1 MARRVDIE
9 TKTEE
14 LVLPIIEANNFELVD
29 VEYVKEGANWYLRVY
44 ADKEGGIAIDDCV
57 LISRSLEEKLDAE
70 DFIEDAYI
78 LEVSSP
84 GLGRPLK
91 KEKDY
96 VSGQELCESLGVSRT
111 AVWKAIRQLEEQGY
125 VIEAV
130 RNKGYRLIDSPDVM
144 SKAEIESLVDTKWA
158 GKNVVYY
165 DEIDSTNN
173 RAKEAGDNG
182 AAHGTLFVADMQVAG
197 KGRRGRV
204 WKSPSGSSI
213 YMTILLYPD
222 IPPVKAPQLTLLMAI
237 AVAEGIQEVTGLET
251 KIKWPNDIVVN
262 GRKICGILTEM
273 STEID
278 YINHVV
284 IGAGINVNQ
293 DTFSDDI
300 KATASSLK
308 LELGKSVKRSE
319 LIAAVM
325 KSFEKCYEIFI
336 KTEDLSGLQELY
348 NSMLVNRD
356 QEVKVLEPGNEYK
369 AHAIGINQT
378 GELIVRTPDGKE
390 KEIYA
395 GEVSVR
401 GVYGYV

>member
-1 MARRVDIE
+1 MKSEILR
-9 TKTEE
+9 
-14 LVLPIIEANNFELVD
+14 LL
-29 VEYVKEGANWYLRVY
+29 KES
-44 ADKEGGIAIDDCV
+44 DT
-57 LISRSLEEKLDAE
+57 
-70 DFIEDAYI
+70 YI
-78 LEVSSP
+78 
-84 GLGRPLK
+84 
-91 KEKDY
+91 
-96 VSGQELCESLGVSRT
+96 SGQQLCEQFQVSRT
-111 AVWKAIRQLEEQGY
+111 AIWKVIDQLKKEGY
-125 VIEAV
+125 EIEAV
-130 RNKGYRLIDSPDVM
+130 RNRGYRLLESPDIM
-144 SKAEIESLVDTKWA
+144 SEAEIRSLMDTEWA
-158 GKNVVYY
+158 GKNIVYF

-173 RAKEAGDNG
+173 RAKELGEKDG
-182 AAHGTLFVADMQVAG
+182 AHGTLFVADMQVAG

-336 KTEDLSGLQELY
+336 ETEDLSGLQELY

>member
-1 MARRVDIE
+1 MKSEILR
-9 TKTEE
+9 
-14 LVLPIIEANNFELVD
+14 LL
-29 VEYVKEGANWYLRVY
+29 KES
-44 ADKEGGIAIDDCV
+44 DT
-57 LISRSLEEKLDAE
+57 
-70 DFIEDAYI
+70 YI
-78 LEVSSP
+78 
-84 GLGRPLK
+84 
-91 KEKDY
+91 
-96 VSGQELCESLGVSRT
+96 SGQQLCEQFQVSRT
-111 AVWKAIRQLEEQGY
+111 AIWKVIDQLKKEGY
-125 VIEAV
+125 EIEAV
-130 RNKGYRLIDSPDVM
+130 RNKGYRLIDSPDVI
-144 SKAEIESLVDTKWA
+144 SKA
-158 GKNVVYY
+158 
-165 DEIDSTNN
+165 EIDSTNN

-182 AAHGTLFVADMQVAG
+182 SAHGTLFVADMQVAG

-336 KTEDLSGLQELY
+336 ETEDLSGLQELY

>member
-1 MARRVDIE
+1 
-9 TKTEE
+9 
-14 LVLPIIEANNFELVD
+14 
-29 VEYVKEGANWYLRVY
+29 
-44 ADKEGGIAIDDCV
+44 
-57 LISRSLEEKLDAE
+57 
-70 DFIEDAYI
+70 
-78 LEVSSP
+78 
-84 GLGRPLK
+84 
-91 KEKDY
+91 
-96 VSGQELCESLGVSRT
+96 
-111 AVWKAIRQLEEQGY
+111 
-125 VIEAV
+125 
-130 RNKGYRLIDSPDVM
+130 
-144 SKAEIESLVDTKWA
+144 
-158 GKNVVYY
+158 
-165 DEIDSTNN
+165 
-173 RAKEAGDNG
+173 
-182 AAHGTLFVADMQVAG
+182 
-197 KGRRGRV
+197 
-204 WKSPSGSSI
+204 
-213 YMTILLYPD
+213 
-222 IPPVKAPQLTLLMAI
+222 MAI

-284 IGAGINVNQ
+284 IGVGINVNQ
-293 DTFSDDI
+293 DTFPDDI

-336 KTEDLSGLQELY
+336 ETEDLSGLQELY

>member
-1 MARRVDIE
+1 M
-9 TKTEE
+9 
-14 LVLPIIEANNFELVD
+14 
-29 VEYVKEGANWYLRVY
+29 
-44 ADKEGGIAIDDCV
+44 
-57 LISRSLEEKLDAE
+57 
-70 DFIEDAYI
+70 
-78 LEVSSP
+78 
-84 GLGRPLK
+84 
-91 KEKDY
+91 
-96 VSGQELCESLGVSRT
+96 
-111 AVWKAIRQLEEQGY
+111 
-125 VIEAV
+125 
-130 RNKGYRLIDSPDVM
+130 
-144 SKAEIESLVDTKWA
+144 
-158 GKNVVYY
+158 
-165 DEIDSTNN
+165 
-173 RAKEAGDNG
+173 
-182 AAHGTLFVADMQVAG
+182 
-197 KGRRGRV
+197 
-204 WKSPSGSSI
+204 
-213 YMTILLYPD
+213 YPD
-222 IPPVKAPQLTLLMAI
+222 IPPVKPPQLTLLMAI

-284 IGAGINVNQ
+284 IGAGINV
-293 DTFSDDI
+293 

-336 KTEDLSGLQELY
+336 ETEDLSGLQELY

>member
-1 MARRVDIE
+1 MKSEILR
-9 TKTEE
+9 
-14 LVLPIIEANNFELVD
+14 LL
-29 VEYVKEGANWYLRVY
+29 KES
-44 ADKEGGIAIDDCV
+44 DT
-57 LISRSLEEKLDAE
+57 
-70 DFIEDAYI
+70 YI
-78 LEVSSP
+78 
-84 GLGRPLK
+84 
-91 KEKDY
+91 
-96 VSGQELCESLGVSRT
+96 SGQQLCEQFQVSRT
-111 AVWKAIRQLEEQGY
+111 AIWKVIDQLKKEGY
-125 VIEAV
+125 EIEAV

-237 AVAEGIQEVTGLET
+237 AVAESIQEVTGLET

-293 DTFSDDI
+293 DTFPDDI

-325 KSFEKCYEIFI
+325 KSFE
-336 KTEDLSGLQELY
+336 TEDLSGLQEVY

>member
-1 MARRVDIE
+1 MKNE
-9 TKTEE
+9 
-14 LVLPIIEANNFELVD
+14 
-29 VEYVKEGANWYLRVY
+29 
-44 ADKEGGIAIDDCV
+44 
-57 LISRSLEEKLDAE
+57 
-70 DFIEDAYI
+70 I
-78 LEVSSP
+78 LKC
-84 GLGRPLK
+84 LK
-91 KEKDY
+91 QTDGY
-96 VSGQELCESLGVSRT
+96 VSGQELCERLGVSRT
-111 AVWKAIRQLEEQGY
+111 AVWKVIRQLEAEGY
-125 VIEAV
+125 EIEAV
-130 RNKGYRLIDSPDVM
+130 RNRGYRLHDSADILNE
-144 SKAEIESLVDTKWA
+144 AEIRAVLTSRWL
-158 GKNVVYY
+158 GQNVKFFE
-165 DEIDSTNN
+165 EIDSTNN
-173 RAKEAGDNG
+173 EVRRMAEQG
-182 AAHGTLFVADMQVAG
+182 APEGTLVVAENQTAG
-197 KGRRGRV
+197 KGRRGRR
-204 WKSPSGSSI
+204 WDSPKGSGIWHSF
-213 YMTILLYPD
+213 LLRPEF
-222 IPPVKAPQLTLLMAI
+222 APEHASMLTLLAAMA
-237 AVAEGIQEVTGLET
+237 VQNSVKEVTGLDGL
-251 KIKWPNDIVVN
+251 IKWPNDIVVN

-336 KTEDLSGLQELY
+336 ETEDLSGLQELY

>member
-1 MARRVDIE
+1 MKSEILR
-9 TKTEE
+9 
-14 LVLPIIEANNFELVD
+14 LL
-29 VEYVKEGANWYLRVY
+29 KES
-44 ADKEGGIAIDDCV
+44 DT
-57 LISRSLEEKLDAE
+57 
-70 DFIEDAYI
+70 YI
-78 LEVSSP
+78 
-84 GLGRPLK
+84 
-91 KEKDY
+91 
-96 VSGQELCESLGVSRT
+96 SGQQLCEQFQVSRT
-111 AVWKAIRQLEEQGY
+111 AIWKVIDQLKKEGY
-125 VIEAV
+125 EIEAV

-213 YMTILLYPD
+213 YM
-222 IPPVKAPQLTLLMAI
+222 APQLTLLMAI

-284 IGAGINVNQ
+284 IGVGINVNQ

>member
-1 MARRVDIE
+1 MSKGRSVPSFCVDGSSSLRKGDARVSE
-9 TKTEE
+9 FGFG
-14 LVLPIIEANNFELVD
+14 N
-29 VEYVKEGANWYLRVY
+29 EG
-44 ADKEGGIAIDDCV
+44 EGGSPSGFPFRIALHEEVASTNDEV
-57 LISRSLEEKLDAE
+57 KRALEAGEPE
-70 DFIEDAYI
+70 
-78 LEVSSP
+78 
-84 GLGRPLK
+84 GLVVRALRQ
-91 KEKDY
+91 
-96 VSGQELCESLGVSRT
+96 VSGYGRQGRSWTSPEGGLYCSLLLRPQVAPRELPTLSLVVGM
-111 AVWKAIRQLEEQGY
+111 AVRRALVALAGARAE
-125 VIEAV
+125 EAV
-130 RNKGYRLIDSPDVM
+130 R
-144 SKAEIESLVDTKWA
+144 
-158 GKNVVYY
+158 
-165 DEIDSTNN
+165 
-173 RAKEAGDNG
+173 
-182 AAHGTLFVADMQVAG
+182 
-197 KGRRGRV
+197 
-204 WKSPSGSSI
+204 
-213 YMTILLYPD
+213 
-222 IPPVKAPQLTLLMAI
+222 
-237 AVAEGIQEVTGLET
+237 
-251 KIKWPNDIVVN
+251 IKWPNDVVLK
-262 GRKICGILTEM
+262 GKKVSGTLTEM

-336 KTEDLSGLQELY
+336 ETEDLSGLQELY